1 MRTKH
6 SSFFY
11 CYGLIYSEVSQIWKR
26 VNFFRWSWSL
36 NSLTE
41 RLALESGSHR
51 PIKKLYHQFFICH
64 SSYWRWDYVI
74 NGLKCYGCASTS
86 TSAKNFELVDKMLSF
101 RRHTKTQND
110 FVCLFFF
117 FKWMSCR
124 LKVIFLLFE
133 KRLSFAIMNIK
144 KGKRKREYV
153 WILFNKSRALKIHPF
168 VIPF

>member
-11 CYGLIYSEVSQIWKR
+11 CDGLIYSEVSQIWKR

-117 FKWMSCR
+117 QMDVFLSTKSCFPI
-124 LKVIFLLFE
+124 VW
-133 KRLSFAIMNIK
+133 K
-144 KGKRKREYV
+144 KIVFRNNEYKKREKKT
-153 WILFNKSRALKIHPF
+153 WICMNFIQ
-168 VIPF
+168 